1 MKKKR
6 PQAEIKITVRLPA
19 DVHVG
24 LVHAAKDHDRS
35 LNSELVHL
43 AKLYLASLPQEKQ
56 ESKGLGAYL
65 SAALVPNA

>member
-6 PQAEIKITVRLPA
+6 PQTEIKITVRLPA
-19 DVHVG
+19 DVHAG

-56 ESKGLGAYL
+56 A
-65 SAALVPNA
+65 